1 MTTLAPR
8 YSPPPT
14 RPPPTRPPPTDSLP
28 FACGPSIPQAAVE
41 ETPEH
46 ELRLEDDRLVLQV
59 RVPRVY
65 VVDDL
70 DVQIGDRTVG
80 LRAEGLYT
88 LTLEL
93 PQPIRSEAARCKF
106 DKKKR
111 VLTVTMPV

>member
-1 MTTLAPR
+1 VAAETASAAP
-8 YSPPPT
+8 P
-14 RPPPTRPPPTDSLP
+14 RPLVEEVS
-28 FACGPSIPQAAVE
+28 SQAAVE

-46 ELRLEDDRLVLQV
+46 ELRLENDRLVLQV

-111 VLTVTMPV
+111 VLTVTMLV